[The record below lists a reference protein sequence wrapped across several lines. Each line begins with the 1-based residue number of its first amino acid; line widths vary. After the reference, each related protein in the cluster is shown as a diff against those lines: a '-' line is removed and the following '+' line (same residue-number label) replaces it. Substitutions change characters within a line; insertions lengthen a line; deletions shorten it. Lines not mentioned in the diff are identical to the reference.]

1 MNRTITLL
9 AAVSCCCLSLATKHI
24 EVPQNLKKA
33 HPRLTVASLNEEQT
47 KQLREKVAPYIDKVK
62 AQPDWLVSRLQMNW
76 ATCATDVFINGEKFD
91 HVGGDRAPEPTVKY
105 NGTRGN
111 TGTHNRPKLA
121 DVVPYDD
128 DDASNVTFRNMATS
142 GQPMEK
148 VHPSKTGTAIASIN
162 REIMGIA
169 HKAAHLYHLTGSE
182 QYAAMAAAVMDCYLA
197 GIYYRNVPIDLNH
210 GHQQTLVGMSSFEV
224 IHDDIID
231 ELVPTYD
238 FLYDYLQ
245 RTRPQSRMDMYSAAL
260 KKWADNLIANG
271 VPHNNWNLF
280 QAMFII
286 KIALVLNDDSDYA
299 DHRGRHYYIDYI
311 LNRSSIRQWSLQRLA
326 EYGFDEATGI
336 WAESPGYSS
345 NVVCDYLDVA
355 QLLRQTTGIDLIAEM
370 PVLKTAVAAMP
381 QYLFPN
387 GIICGFGDTH
397 PARLR
402 TTGLQ
407 RIIEYARETGRKAD
421 EAYFTQLLNSVET
434 NRHLERYVSPTF
446 YAAGN
451 SWLAQRNGM
460 NREQSL
466 MMVLNGSKGNHQHAN
481 GISMELYGRGY
492 TLGVDGGI
500 GKQLYSGLD
509 YSEYYSQFPA
519 HNTVCVDGVSS
530 YPVMMSQHAFQL
542 RSCFPLPQ
550 TTQQT
555 SAANAQEKFSPLSYA
570 EVYFR
575 EPETQADQVRTTGIV
590 SDEQGGYY
598 IDIFRSRRTD
608 GQDKMH
614 DYFYH
619 NLGQELTL
627 TCADGSSL
635 DLQPTEELA
644 FAGGH
649 LYAYSYIYNKVS
661 SRTKKD
667 IKATFTTR
675 CPDGNKIEMNL
686 WMRGS
691 ENREVFKAL
700 SPENME
706 YERLD
711 SMPYTIKGAPVN
723 TFIAQQSGEAWNH
736 PFVAVFEPT
745 STALPSTIRRV
756 SFFQAESNDAE
767 ALKSFAGI
775 KIERTNDKTDYVFSA
790 YNPQQPMQFGGMSVQ
805 ASYAVISDQQVLIG
819 NGTYLSANGIT
830 RHWTK
835 PTSVLLIK
843 KGGKWEE
850 KAME

>member
-9 AAVSCCCLSLATKHI
+9 AAIGYCCLSLAVKQI
-24 EVPQNLKKA
+24 EVPNNLNKA
-33 HPRLTVASLNEEQT
+33 YPRLTVAPLNEEQT
-47 KQLREKVAPYIDKVK
+47 KQLREKVAPYMEKVK

-76 ATCATDVFINGEKFD
+76 VTRATDVFINGETFS
-91 HVGGDRAPEPTVKY
+91 HVGGQQAPEPTVKY
-105 NGTRGN
+105 NGTRGKP
-111 TGTHNRPKLA
+111 GSHNRPKLA

-128 DDASNVTFRNMATS
+128 DEASSVTFRNTTS
-142 GQPMEK
+142 EGQPLEK
-148 VHPSKTGTAIASIN
+148 VHPSKTGAAISSIN
-162 REIMGIA
+162 REILGIA
-169 HKAAHLYHLTGSE
+169 HKAAHLYYLTGNE
-182 QYAAMAAAVMDCYLA
+182 QYAAMAANVMDCYLV
-197 GIYYRNVPIDLNH
+197 GIYYRNVPTDLNH
-210 GHQQTLVGMSSFEV
+210 GHQQTLVGMQSFET
-224 IHDDIID
+224 IHDDVID
-231 ELVPTYD
+231 ELVPI
-238 FLYDYLQ
+238 YDYLHDYLLA
-245 RTRPQSRMDMYSAAL
+245 TRPQSRMAMYSAAL
-260 KKWADNLIANG
+260 KKWADCLIANG

-286 KIALVLNDDSDYA
+286 KIALVLDDDSDYA
-299 DHRGRHYYIDYI
+299 DNRGRHYYLDYI
-311 LNRSSIRQWSLQRLA
+311 VNRSSIRQWSLQRLA

-336 WAESPGYSS
+336 WAESPGYSC

-355 QLLRQTTGIDLIAEM
+355 RLLRQATGIDLIADM
-370 PVLKTAVAAMP
+370 PVLKTAATAMP

-397 PARLR
+397 PARMR

-407 RIIEYARETGRKAD
+407 RLLEYARETGRKDD
-421 EAYFTQLLNSVET
+421 EKYFTELLNSIET

-446 YAAGN
+446 YAAHN
-451 SWLAQRNGM
+451 SWLALRNGM
-460 NREQSL
+460 NRERSL
-466 MMVLNGSKGNHQHAN
+466 MVVLNGSKGNHQHAN

-542 RSCFPLPQ
+542 RSCFPQPQ

-555 SAANAQEKFSPLSYA
+555 TAADPQEKYAPLSYA

-575 EPETQADQVRTTGIV
+575 EPETQADQMRTTGIV

-619 NLGQELTL
+619 NLGQELSL
-627 TCADGSSL
+627 TCADGSPL
-635 DLQPTEELA
+635 NLQPTEELA

-661 SRTKKD
+661 CQTAKD
-667 IKATFTTR
+667 VKATFTTR
-675 CPDGNKIEMNL
+675 CANGNKIKMNL

-711 SMPYTIKGAPVN
+711 SMPYSIKNTPVN
-723 TFIAQQSGEAWNH
+723 TFIARQKGEAWNH
-736 PFVAVFEPT
+736 PFVAVLEPT
-745 STALPSTIRRV
+745 STALPSTIRSV
-756 SFFQAESNDAE
+756 SFFQAESNDTE

-775 KIERTNDKTDYVFSA
+775 KVERTNGSTDYVFSA
-790 YNPQQPMQFGGMSVQ
+790 YNPQQPLRFGGMSVQ
-805 ASYAVISDQQVLIG
+805 ASYAVISDNQVLIG

-830 RHWTK
+830 RRWAK
-835 PTSVLLIK
+835 PTSVLLVK

-850 KAME
+850 KTME